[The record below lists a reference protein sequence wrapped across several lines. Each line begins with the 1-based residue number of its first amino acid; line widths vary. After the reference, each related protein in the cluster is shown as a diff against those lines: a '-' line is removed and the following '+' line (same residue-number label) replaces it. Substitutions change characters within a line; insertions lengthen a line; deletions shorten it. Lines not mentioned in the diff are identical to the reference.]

1 MTYVDESRTAALALE
16 DGRIFP
22 GRPFGAPVETDG
34 EVVFTTCMTGY
45 QEIATDPSFRGQL
58 VCLTY
63 PIIGNYGVT
72 PGDDE
77 SRQPWVSALIV
88 REYVDEPSHWQ
99 MTGTLDAYLREH
111 NIPGIADVDTR
122 ALTRHIRTHGL
133 IRGVLVPDRAG
144 MGDAELVER
153 ARRAHLT
160 SDIDAVG
167 DVSAPASR
175 DYAGVLDGPHVVVLD
190 CGLKENIVRS
200 LVARG
205 CRVTVVPHDT
215 PYTEVRALAPDGL
228 LCSPGPGDPEN
239 AMAAVDTV
247 RRVLDDGTPYAG
259 VCLGHQLLAL
269 AIGAQTSRLP
279 FGHRGGNHPVLDL
292 MTGQVRVTSQNHG
305 FKVEP
310 DSIPTANGWRVA
322 HLNLNDGSVE
332 GLSHDSLPAFSIQY
346 HPEGAPGPQDS
357 QDLFDRFLAMVAT
370 YRAARQPDPAAGAAN

>member
-1 MTYVDESRTAALALE
+1 MPFQDPGRIAALALE

-22 GRPFGAPVETDG
+22 GRPFGAPKEADG

-77 SRQPWVSALIV
+77 SRQPWASALIV

-99 MTGTLDAYLREH
+99 MTGTLDGYLKERG
-111 NIPGIADVDTR
+111 IPGIADVDTR

-133 IRGVLVPDRAG
+133 VRGVLVPNRTG
-144 MGDAELVER
+144 LSDADLVER
-153 ARRAHLT
+153 ARKAPLT

-167 DVSAPASR
+167 DVSTLASR
-175 DYAGVLDGPHVVVLD
+175 DYAGPLDAPHVVVLD

-205 CRVTVVPHDT
+205 VHVTVVPHDT
-215 PYTEVRALAPDGL
+215 SYAEIRALAPDGV

-239 AMAAVDTV
+239 ADEAVETV
-247 RRVLDDGTPYAG
+247 RQVLESGLPYAG

-269 AIGAQTSRLP
+269 AIGAKTSRLP

-292 MTGQVRVTSQNHG
+292 VTGQVRVTSQNHG
-305 FKVEP
+305 FQVES
-310 DSIPTANGWRVA
+310 DSIPTAAGWHVA

-332 GLSHDSLPAFSIQY
+332 GLMHDTLPAFSIQY

-357 QDLFDRFLAMVAT
+357 QDLFDRFLAMVAE
-370 YRAARQPDPAAGAAN
+370 YRAARPPEPARGQP

>member
-1 MTYVDESRTAALALE
+1 MTYQGAGRVAALALE

-22 GRPFGAPVETDG
+22 GRPFGAPVAAEG

-99 MTGTLDAYLREH
+99 MTGTLDAYLKEH
-111 NIPGIADVDTR
+111 GIPGIAGVDTR

-133 IRGVLVPDRAG
+133 VRGVLVPDRAG
-144 MGDAELVER
+144 MTDAELVER
-153 ARRAHLT
+153 ARRAPLT
-160 SDIDAVG
+160 SDFDAVG
-167 DVSAPASR
+167 DVSTLTER
-175 DYAGVLDGPHVVVLD
+175 DYAGQADGPHVVVLD

-205 CRVTVVPHDT
+205 VRVTVVPHDT
-215 PYTEVRALAPDGL
+215 PYAEIRALAPDGV

-239 AMAAVDTV
+239 ADEAVETV
-247 RRVLDDGTPYAG
+247 RQVLESGTPYAG

-269 AIGAQTSRLP
+269 AIGAKTSRLP

-292 MTGQVRVTSQNHG
+292 VTGQVRVTSQNHG

-310 DSIPTANGWRVA
+310 DSIPTARGWKVA
-322 HLNLNDGSVE
+322 HLNLNDGS
-332 GLSHDSLPAFSIQY
+332 I
-346 HPEGAPGPQDS
+346 
-357 QDLFDRFLAMVAT
+357 
-370 YRAARQPDPAAGAAN
+370 

>member
-1 MTYVDESRTAALALE
+1 MVFAGTGRTAALALD

-22 GRPFGAPVETDG
+22 GWSFGARARSLG

-99 MTGTLDAYLREH
+99 MTGTLDDYMKAH
-111 NIPGIADVDTR
+111 DIPGIHGVDTR
-122 ALTRHIRTHGL
+122 ALTRHLRTQGL
-133 IRGVLVPDRAG
+133 RRGVLVPDRTG
-144 MGDAELVER
+144 MTDAELVALAQGAKTTDE
-153 ARRAHLT
+153 
-160 SDIDAVG
+160 IDAVG
-167 DVSAPASR
+167 DVSPDGSRSIAASTHDAPTDA
-175 DYAGVLDGPHVVVLD
+175 PHVVVLD

-200 LVARG
+200 LTRRG
-205 CRVTVVPHDT
+205 VRVTVVPHDT
-215 PYTEVRALAPDGL
+215 PYADIRALAPDGL

-239 AMAAVDTV
+239 AMPAVRTV
-247 RRVLDDGTPYAG
+247 RQALDDALPYAG
-259 VCLGHQLLAL
+259 VCLGHQVLAL
-269 AIGAQTSRLP
+269 AIGATTSRLP

-292 MTGQVRVTSQNHG
+292 TTGQVRITSQNHG
-305 FKVEP
+305 FQV
-310 DSIPTANGWRVA
+310 DAGSIPEDRGWRIA
-322 HLNLNDGSVE
+322 HLNLNDNSVE
-332 GLSHDSLPAFSIQY
+332 GLTHDTLPAFSIQY

-357 QDLFDRFLAMVAT
+357 QDLFDRFLGIVASR
-370 YRAARQPDPAAGAAN
+370 RATRG

>member
-1 MTYVDESRTAALALE
+1 MPFQGVGRTAALALE

-22 GRPFGAPVETDG
+22 GRPFGARIAVDG

-77 SRQPWVSALIV
+77 SRRPWVSALIV
-88 REYVDEPSHWQ
+88 RDYVDEPSHWQ
-99 MTGTLDAYLREH
+99 MTGTLDAYLKEH
-111 NIPGIADVDTR
+111 EIPGIADVDTR

-133 IRGVLVPDRAG
+133 VRGVLVPDRTGIA
-144 MGDAELVER
+144 DADLIER
-153 ARRAHLT
+153 ARRARLT

-167 DVSAPASR
+167 DVSAPSSR
-175 DYAGVLDGPHVVVLD
+175 DYTGAADGPHIVVLD

-200 LVARG
+200 LVRRG
-205 CRVTVVPHDT
+205 ARVTVVPYDM
-215 PYTEVRALAPDGL
+215 PYDEIRALEPDGV

-239 AMAAVDTV
+239 AAAAVNTV
-247 RRVLDDGTPYAG
+247 RHVLDSGTPYAG

-269 AIGAQTSRLP
+269 AVGARTSRLP

-292 MTGQVRVTSQNHG
+292 VTGQVRVTSQNHG

-310 DSIPTANGWRVA
+310 DSIPTADGWRIA
-322 HLNLNDGSVE
+322 HQNLNDGSVE
-332 GLSHDSLPAFSIQY
+332 GLAHASLPAFSIQY

-357 QDLFDRFLAMVAT
+357 QDLFDRFLTMVEAD
-370 YRAARQPDPAAGAAN
+370 RMARREPVA

>member
-1 MTYVDESRTAALALE
+1 MPFQGAGRIAALALE

-22 GRPFGAPVETDG
+22 GRPFGAPVATDG

-99 MTGTLDAYLREH
+99 MTGTLDDYMREH
-111 NIPGIADVDTR
+111 AIPGIADLDTR

-133 IRGVLVPDRAG
+133 IRGVLVPDRTG
-144 MGDAELVER
+144 MSDAELVEQ
-153 ARRAHLT
+153 ARRAPLT
-160 SDIDAVG
+160 SDFDAVG
-167 DVSAPASR
+167 DVSALTAR
-175 DYAGVLDGPHVVVLD
+175 DYAGPADGAHVVVLD

-205 CRVTVVPHDT
+205 VHVTVVPHDT
-215 PYTEVRALAPDGL
+215 PYADIRALAPDGV

-239 AMAAVDTV
+239 ADEAVATV
-247 RRVLDDGTPYAG
+247 RQVLDSGTPYAG

-269 AIGAQTSRLP
+269 AIGAKTSRLP

-292 MTGQVRVTSQNHG
+292 VTGQVRVTSQNHG

-310 DSIPTANGWRVA
+310 DSIPTADGWKVA

-332 GLSHDSLPAFSIQY
+332 GLMHDDLPAFSIQY

-357 QDLFDRFLAMVAT
+357 QDLFDRFLTMVAR
-370 YRAARQPDPAAGAAN
+370 YRAGQGEAS

>member
-22 GRPFGAPVETDG
+22 GRSFGAPVETDG

-111 NIPGIADVDTR
+111 GIPGIADVDTR

-133 IRGVLVPDRAG
+133 VRGVLVPDRVG

-153 ARRAHLT
+153 ARRARLT

-215 PYTEVRALAPDGL
+215 PYAEVRALAPDGL

-370 YRAARQPDPAAGAAN
+370 YRAARQPDTTVEAAN

>member
-1 MTYVDESRTAALALE
+1 MTYVDESRIAALALE

-22 GRPFGAPVETDG
+22 GRSFGAPVETDG

-111 NIPGIADVDTR
+111 GIPGIADVDTR

-133 IRGVLVPDRAG
+133 VRGVLVPDRAG
-144 MGDAELVER
+144 MGDAELIER
-153 ARRAHLT
+153 ARRARLT

-167 DVSAPASR
+167 DVSAPVSR
-175 DYAGVLDGPHVVVLD
+175 DYAGVLHGPHVVVLD

-205 CRVTVVPHDT
+205 CRVTVVPHNT
-215 PYTEVRALAPDGL
+215 PYAEVRALAPDGL

-370 YRAARQPDPAAGAAN
+370 YRAARQPDTTVEAAN